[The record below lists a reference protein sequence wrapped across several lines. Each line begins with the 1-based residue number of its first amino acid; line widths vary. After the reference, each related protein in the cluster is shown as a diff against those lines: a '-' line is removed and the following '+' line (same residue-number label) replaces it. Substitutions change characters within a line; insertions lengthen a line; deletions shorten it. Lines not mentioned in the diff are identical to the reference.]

1 MKRSIAYLL
10 ASLDQLAEHVETYS
24 PDLCDQMK
32 ETKRQALVALK
43 EDCTAAEFKQVK
55 ELAAKYSEIA
65 S

>member
-1 MKRSIAYLL
+1 
-10 ASLDQLAEHVETYS
+10 
-24 PDLCDQMK
+24 MK